1 MFYLSET
8 VCKKNSLNWMHHNY
22 AVWLGLNSF
31 TPLFLTILL
40 NDIWSWYNNYL
51 GLKKILHDGVSVIIY
66 KFKAS
71 RNYIINTH
79 LFSHYSQ
86 QRHKIAVKL
95 KQKSTFRISTD

>member
-1 MFYLSET
+1 MIIIRFTELS
-8 VCKKNSLNWMHHNY
+8 H
-22 AVWLGLNSF
+22 
-31 TPLFLTILL
+31 
-40 NDIWSWYNNYL
+40 
-51 GLKKILHDGVSVIIY
+51 GVSIILY

-95 KQKSTFRISTD
+95 KQSQHVE